1 MRTLQADPALRA
13 RLGANAAHDVADH
26 TYAAWADGFA
36 AALRGAT
43 GQEMPC

>member
-1 MRTLQADPALRA
+1 VTDY
-13 RLGANAAHDVADH
+13 